1 MPAPSIA
8 VDEHL
13 LARFVPMS
21 ALSASHRR
29 ELAHHARLLAL
40 APGDALDQALGR
52 VDTIHYLVEGA
63 LSLSGGSGPA
73 EVVRASDPAA
83 RFALPAAEAEGRDAR
98 AIEPTHLLCV
108 DRAKVSTLLIWAE
121 AAQLQS
127 GDRDSARL
135 QQDITALLLQSQL
148 FARIPPSN
156 IERIGEL
163 IEPVHMRAGE
173 TIIRQGERG
182 DHYYII
188 ERGRCEV
195 LRESGDGDPAVRL
208 AELGAGDSFGEE
220 ALLTDSQRNASVRM
234 ITDGTVLRLTRAYF
248 IELISAPLIQQ
259 VSHERAED
267 LIATGARWMDVR
279 LPEEFERDG
288 LREAV
293 NMPLGT
299 LRARIGE
306 LPAGASYVT
315 YCNSGR
321 RAQAG
326 AFLLSQR
333 GIHACCLRDGIA
345 RRRPSKVDAAPSA
358 QSLPELH
365 AALLRVDAELDQ
377 ALERKAQADAARA
390 VQIRLAAPSAAQSDA
405 DARRAG
411 LTEQARMA
419 GEALRAA
426 MAAKRE
432 LESRIRDAEAEAAIR
447 RRAAE
452 AQCESLREQA
462 KARLEVEKRRLT
474 EHYRKA
480 SERLREIEQARAQ
493 AEARFD
499 EERQRIDRE
508 LEEARARIE
517 AEAAQVRASMESARQ
532 QAQSQ
537 AETIRNEHMSEEAR
551 LRRETEEALREER
564 NRLEEEF
571 SRSIAAQER
580 ARQELDQ
587 AEAARVQAEQ
597 DTAALSE
604 QVQAQLAAQRE
615 AEARQ
620 REAQVR
626 TLREQSAAARARL
639 KEAQRAHE
647 LAQQRQKDYSATLVD
662 AARAGDTRRE
672 QQVRGELATV
682 EEVLART
689 DDALAQARQAHASAA
704 QAETIAA
711 QTSAAAR
718 SRADEL
724 RLQLYEEMESWI
736 SEEEERS
743 REELQNAERYA
754 RELVRIQATKEA
766 RRAAEEQATA
776 GMLSDI
782 EGMLSGTLGDDPR
795 DSVMRTHMVAEEKA
809 RLVQRAR
816 RTVAEQTER
825 ARAVI
830 SRGEDGEDG
839 ESVR

>member
-1 MPAPSIA
+1 MPESITI
-8 VDEHL
+8 DERL

-21 ALSASHRR
+21 ALGESHRR
-29 ELAHHARLLAL
+29 ELAHHARLITLAT
-40 APGDALDQALGR
+40 GDALDQALGR
-52 VDTIHYLVEGA
+52 VDAIHYLIDGA
-63 LSLSGGSGPA
+63 VSLSGGSRPE
-73 EVVRASDPAA
+73 EVVRASDPGA
-83 RFALPAAEAEGRDAR
+83 RFALPAAEAEGRQAR

-121 AAQLQS
+121 SAQPQS
-127 GDRDSARL
+127 GDRDFAHL
-135 QQDITALLLQSQL
+135 QQDITMLLLQSHL
-148 FARIPPSN
+148 FARIPPSS

-173 TIIRQGERG
+173 VIIRQGERG

-195 LRESGDGDPAVRL
+195 LRASGDGTPPIRL

-220 ALLTDSQRNASVRM
+220 ALLTDSERNASVRM

-248 IELISAPLIQQ
+248 IELISAPLIQA

-267 LIATGARWMDVR
+267 LVAIGARWMDVR
-279 LPEEFERDG
+279 LPEEFGRDG
-288 LREAV
+288 LRDAI

-315 YCNSGR
+315 YCNYGR

-345 RRRPSKVDAAPSA
+345 RRRPSRVDAAASDE
-358 QSLPELH
+358 SLPALH
-365 AALLRVDAELDQ
+365 AALLRVNAELDQ
-377 ALERKAQADAARA
+377 ALERKAQADAAHS
-390 VQIRLAAPSAAQSDA
+390 VQTRLVEPSAAQSDA
-405 DARRAG
+405 DAYLAG
-411 LTEQARMA
+411 LTEQARIA
-419 GEALRAA
+419 GEVLRGA
-426 MAAKRE
+426 MAAKRD
-432 LESRIRDAEAEAAIR
+432 LESRVRDAQAEAATR

-452 AQCESLREQA
+452 AQCEDLRAQA
-462 KARLEVEKRRLT
+462 KARLEAEKERLT
-474 EHYRKA
+474 EHYREA
-480 SERLREIEQARAQ
+480 SERLHEIELARAQ

-499 EERQRIDRE
+499 EERRRIDRE
-508 LEEARARIE
+508 QEQARARLE
-517 AEAAQVRASMESARQ
+517 AEAVQVRASIALARQ

-537 AETIRNEHMSEEAR
+537 AESIRNEHMSEEQR
-551 LRRETEEALREER
+551 LRRETEEGLREER
-564 NRLEEEF
+564 HRLEEEF
-571 SRSIAAQER
+571 SLSIAAQER
-580 ARQELDQ
+580 ARQELDL

-597 DTAALSE
+597 ATSALSK
-604 QVQAQLAAQRE
+604 QAQTQLHARRE
-615 AEARQ
+615 AETTQ

-626 TLREQSAAARARL
+626 ALQEESAAARARL
-639 KEAQRAHE
+639 EEAQRAHD
-647 LAQQRQKDYSATLVD
+647 LARQRQKDYSATLVD
-662 AARAGDTRRE
+662 AARAGDAVRE
-672 QQVRGELATV
+672 AKVRGELETV
-682 EEVLART
+682 EAALART
-689 DDALAQARQAHASAA
+689 DDALTQAREAHASAA
-704 QAETIAA
+704 QAETVAA

-724 RLQLYEEMESWI
+724 RLELYEEMETWI

-754 RELVRIQATKEA
+754 RELTRIQGEKVA

-782 EGMLSGTLGDDPR
+782 EGMLSGTLSDNPL

-816 RTVAEQTER
+816 LTVAEQTER
-825 ARAVI
+825 ARAAI
-830 SRGEDGEDG
+830 RRGEDGVPR
-839 ESVR
+839 S